1 MLEKRSVVNM
11 NKETFLKYL
20 NKQDLL
26 PLIPN
31 ATAKIKKSSEEE
43 IKKLILTNLK
53 SKKITAAKIR
63 KSWIISLKNM
73 FFDVYQKAYQITP
86 SKKFDTTTKIKNAIQ
101 KSIDS
106 AIKDS
111 HQTEYSIYVAKIS
124 SKPLHYAILLTF
136 EKVRDFNSYLLLPLN
151 KQIMLSIFPELGL
164 SICCPPNKD
173 ESHKILTKALS
184 TTFENVSE
192 VKINALFLRKYTT
205 QETITKLVISTPQE
219 IAGFAGLDVIEFKG
233 SDVAIGLSG
242 LKRRHDANVDVIT
255 RVGPF
260 TEIESESINLICG
273 KGLKIKNYSGID
285 PLLKVLKL

>member
-1 MLEKRSVVNM
+1 M

-20 NKQDLL
+20 TKQDLL

-31 ATAKIKKSSEEE
+31 TTEKIKKSSEDE
-43 IKKLILTNLK
+43 IKKLILKNLK

-63 KSWIISLKNM
+63 KTWTLSLQNM
-73 FFDVYQKAYQITP
+73 FFDVYQKAFQITP
-86 SKKFDTTTKIKNAIQ
+86 SKKFDTTTKIKNAFQ
-101 KSIDS
+101 KSMDS
-106 AIKDS
+106 VIQDS
-111 HQTEYSIYVAKIS
+111 ELTSYSIYTAKIS

-136 EKVRDFNSYLLLPLN
+136 EKVTDFNSFLLLPLK

-164 SICCPPNKD
+164 SIYWPPNKD
-173 ESHKILTKALS
+173 KIHKILTKALS
-184 TTFENVSE
+184 STFENVSE

-219 IAGFAGLDVIEFKG
+219 IAGFAGLDVIEFRG
-233 SDVAIGLSG
+233 PNVVIGLSG

-273 KGLKIKNYSGID
+273 KGLKIKNYDGIN

>member
-1 MLEKRSVVNM
+1 MI
-11 NKETFLKYL
+11 KETFLKYL
-20 NKQDLL
+20 TKQDLL

-31 ATAKIKKSSEEE
+31 TTEKIKKSSEEE
-43 IKKLILTNLK
+43 IKKLILKNLK

-63 KSWIISLKNM
+63 KTWTLSLQNM
-73 FFDVYQKAYQITP
+73 FFDVYQKAFHITP
-86 SKKFDTTTKIKNAIQ
+86 SKKFDTTTKIKNAFQ
-101 KSIDS
+101 KSMDS
-106 AIKDS
+106 VIQDS
-111 HQTEYSIYVAKIS
+111 ELTSYSIYTAKIS

-136 EKVRDFNSYLLLPLN
+136 EKVTDFNSFLLIPLK

-164 SICCPPNKD
+164 SIYWPPNKD
-173 ESHKILTKALS
+173 KSHKILTEALS
-184 TTFENVSE
+184 STFENVSE

-219 IAGFAGLDVIEFKG
+219 IAGFAGLDVIEFRG
-233 SDVAIGLSG
+233 PNVVIGLSG

-273 KGLKIKNYSGID
+273 KGLKIKNYDGIN

>member
-1 MLEKRSVVNM
+1 MI
-11 NKETFLKYL
+11 KETFLKYL
-20 NKQDLL
+20 TKQDLL
-26 PLIPN
+26 PLIPS
-31 ATAKIKKSSEEE
+31 TTEKIKKSSEEE
-43 IKKLILTNLK
+43 IKKLILKNLK

-63 KSWIISLKNM
+63 KTWTLSLQNM
-73 FFDVYQKAYQITP
+73 FFDVYQKAFHITP
-86 SKKFDTTTKIKNAIQ
+86 SKKFDTTTKIKNAFQ
-101 KSIDS
+101 KSMDS
-106 AIKDS
+106 VIQDS
-111 HQTEYSIYVAKIS
+111 ELTSYSIYTAKIS

-136 EKVRDFNSYLLLPLN
+136 EKVTDFNSFLLIPLK

-164 SICCPPNKD
+164 SIYWPPNKD
-173 ESHKILTKALS
+173 KSHKILTEALS
-184 TTFENVSE
+184 STFESVSE

-219 IAGFAGLDVIEFKG
+219 IAGFAGLDVIEFRG
-233 SDVAIGLSG
+233 PNVVIGLSG

-273 KGLKIKNYSGID
+273 KGLKIKNYDGIN

>member
-1 MLEKRSVVNM
+1 MI
-11 NKETFLKYL
+11 KETFLKYL
-20 NKQDLL
+20 TKQDLL

-31 ATAKIKKSSEEE
+31 ATEKIKKSSEEE
-43 IKKLILTNLK
+43 IKKLILKNLK

-63 KSWIISLKNM
+63 KTWTLSLQNM
-73 FFDVYQKAYQITP
+73 FFDVYQKAFQITP

-106 AIKDS
+106 AVQDS
-111 HQTEYSIYVAKIS
+111 EQPYSIYAAKIS
-124 SKPLHYAILLTF
+124 SKPLHYTILLTF
-136 EKVRDFNSYLLLPLN
+136 EEVTDFNSYLLLPLK
-151 KQIMLSIFPELGL
+151 KQIMLSVFPELGL
-164 SICCPPNKD
+164 SICWPPDKD
-173 ESHKILTKALS
+173 ENHKILTKVLS
-184 TTFENVSE
+184 STFENVSE

-219 IAGFAGLDVIEFKG
+219 IAGFAGLDVIEFRG
-233 SDVAIGLSG
+233 PNVVIGLSG

-260 TEIESESINLICG
+260 TEIESETISLICG
-273 KGLKIKNYSGID
+273 KGLRIKNYEGIN